1 MRGYGSRWCVASQ
14 ARASAGPGK
23 PHLAYRPPRQIVPG
37 NPPGLRFSWIVYRGD
52 ASQVTFSVPQL
63 KTWQDTRVYSNS
75 PWSPPYILPA
85 VPPEGK

>member
-1 MRGYGSRWCVASQ
+1 M
-14 ARASAGPGK
+14 
-23 PHLAYRPPRQIVPG
+23 PG

-85 VPPEGK
+85 VPPEGKWEVEATFDEPRTYVLCAIALLTSENLTVTVTR